1 MPIIISPTEAMLTR
15 IVDRSGGGGGGGNVF
30 AAGGRGGGD
39 TRVGSSGGTVAQA
52 ANCNVSS
59 NKNNFLKLVTEPD
72 THDVDFCC
80 PEPTPSHVQFVKV
93 VDGADINPKVIS
105 IIDLRTLHT

>member
-1 MPIIISPTEAMLTR
+1 MLTR
-15 IVDRSGGGGGGGNVF
+15 IADRSGGGGGGGTGL
-30 AAGGRGGGD
+30 AAGGIGGG
-39 TRVGSSGGTVAQA
+39 VSGIVSMGGALAQA
-52 ANCNVSS
+52 AICSTSS
-59 NKNNFLKLVTEPD
+59 KESTFAKLVTEPD

-80 PEPTPSHVQFVKV
+80 PEPTPSYVQFVKV

>member
-1 MPIIISPTEAMLTR
+1 MLTR

-39 TRVGSSGGTVAQA
+39 TGVGSSGGTVAQA

-72 THDVDFCC
+72 THDVNFGC
-80 PEPTPSHVQFVKV
+80 PQSTPSHVQLIKIL
-93 VDGADINPKVIS
+93 DGADINSKVIS
-105 IIDLRTLHT
+105 IIDLCALYA